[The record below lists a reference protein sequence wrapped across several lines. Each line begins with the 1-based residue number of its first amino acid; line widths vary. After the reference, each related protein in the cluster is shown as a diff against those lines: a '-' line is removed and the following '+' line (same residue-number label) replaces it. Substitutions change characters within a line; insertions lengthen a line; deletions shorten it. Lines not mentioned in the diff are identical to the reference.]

1 MLLARSSAITL
12 ADELVVDASAFVDF
26 LLGNDVGEAVGRRMR
41 GCALHA
47 PAHIDAE
54 VLSALGRLHRG
65 GLLSAGDV
73 GERLAAL
80 ADAPVQR
87 HELAPLL
94 RGAWERRDTLRLVDS
109 LYIELANRLGRRVL
123 TTDQRLAAA
132 SSVAESPA
140 P

>member
-1 MLLARSSAITL
+1 MAE
-12 ADELVVDASAFVDF
+12 ELVVDASAFVDF
-26 LLGNDVGEAVGRRMR
+26 LLGNDCGAAVGRRMR
-41 GCALHA
+41 GCALYA
-47 PAHIDAE
+47 PSHLDAE
-54 VLSALGRLHRG
+54 VLSALGRLHRA

-94 RGAWERRDTLRLVDS
+94 RGAWERRDNLRLVDS
-109 LYIELANRLGRRVL
+109 LYIELADRLGCRVL
-123 TTDQRLAAA
+123 TTDQRLAAV

>member
-1 MLLARSSAITL
+1 MAE
-12 ADELVVDASAFVDF
+12 ELVVDASALVDL
-26 LLGNDVGEAVGRRMR
+26 LLGNDGGAAVGRRMR

-47 PAHIDAE
+47 PSHLDAE
-54 VLSALGRLHRG
+54 VLSALGRLHRA

-94 RGAWERRDTLRLVDS
+94 RGAWERRDNLRLVDS
-109 LYIELANRLGRRVL
+109 LYIELADRLGCRVL
-123 TTDQRLAAA
+123 TTDQRLAEV

>member
-1 MLLARSSAITL
+1 MVE
-12 ADELVVDASAFVDF
+12 ELVIDASAVVD
-26 LLGNDVGEAVGRRMR
+26 LLLRNDCGVGRRMR

-47 PAHIDAE
+47 PSHLDAE
-54 VLSALGRLHRG
+54 VLSALGRLHRA

-94 RGAWERRDTLRLVDS
+94 RGAWERRDNLRLVDS
-109 LYIELANRLGRRVL
+109 LYIELADRLGCRVL
-123 TTDQRLAAA
+123 TTDQRLAEV